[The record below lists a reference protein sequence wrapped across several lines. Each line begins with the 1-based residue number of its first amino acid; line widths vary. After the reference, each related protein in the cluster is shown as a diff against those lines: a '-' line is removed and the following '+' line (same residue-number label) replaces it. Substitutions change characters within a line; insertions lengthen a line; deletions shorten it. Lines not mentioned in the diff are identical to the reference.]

1 MYVQIYNQLELIVY
15 KKLTIN
21 FVITVLESVKNV
33 LILIQQLALNA
44 IQDLTYMI
52 LLVLNIVLIIIPI
65 KILLIIL
72 V

>member
-21 FVITVLESVKNV
+21 FVITVLQSVKNV